1 MFFACFRIMG
11 DALIWQLVRNNNS
24 FLVKR
29 GGGGPKAG
37 NSSRAGAVQFS
48 CEPGNVMGVNTFKY
62 SGLAKAKAVG
72 IEQTGTDLS
81 LDMKAYKK
89 ANLPSKSGE
98 SRKAFLFFYD
108 RRNYATFILNIFVT
122 NCFRFMIYSCQDP
135 IKEECK
141 DIFESCEVETIL
153 IPIQT

>member
-1 MFFACFRIMG
+1 MG

-108 RRNYATFILNIFVT
+108 KKKLCNI
-122 NCFRFMIYSCQDP
+122 Y
-135 IKEECK
+135 
-141 DIFESCEVETIL
+141 FEYFCNQLFSFHDL
-153 IPIQT
+153 QLPRPH